1 MPGADVNAADLL
13 ETLRGRGLLVWREGG
28 RLWLSPRA
36 LVDSLGPL
44 RADVDRHKDELLRL
58 VTPDVLPPHRWTDGD
73 RWFVGEWPGVEWPER
88 PETFGRV
95 YCRMER

>member
-1 MPGADVNAADLL
+1 V
-13 ETLRGRGLLVWREGG
+13 TTR
-28 RLWLSPRA
+28 
-36 LVDSLGPL
+36 
-44 RADVDRHKDELLRL
+44 ELLAILAAGGHAVRL
-58 VTPDVLPPHRWTDGD
+58 GDDGRVMVKPGPAGELFEAVRRNRDKIALLLSGVEPAEDWTDGD